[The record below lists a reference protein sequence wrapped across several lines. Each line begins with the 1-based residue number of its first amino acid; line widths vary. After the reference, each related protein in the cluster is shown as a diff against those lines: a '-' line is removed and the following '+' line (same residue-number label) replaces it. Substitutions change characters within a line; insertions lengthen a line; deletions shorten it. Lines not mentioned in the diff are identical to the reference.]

1 MDLRRTTFKG
11 RRRLIGTC
19 CAAGLIGAIVLFSVV
34 RERATFYRATTLP
47 PYRGYLFWPVAIND
61 QGQIV
66 GYRFDGT
73 EYTVL
78 LWTRQ
83 GGLRDLGITSDGPA
97 LAINNSGQIA
107 GTMTDPNRNTMV
119 FLWDPSTG
127 LAQFDCRSMSNVMPI
142 LIGPEGQIVGT
153 FETNGGSRHACAWDH
168 AGRMRELNPPNARK
182 SWVCRSNESGQILGA
197 FYDGNGSRSC
207 LWDLTDGN
215 SPEWTPLPGREPT
228 YRDLNNGGY
237 VLRDMLRPPA
247 SPNQGLQK
255 WAMLWHED
263 RGRTWLF
270 PLPDLDAQ
278 VGYVNDANQVVYYRE
293 SRSIF
298 TKRFPRRFPA
308 RGHTLLW
315 DPAHGSISL
324 DKYLRLKGRE
334 QFFIEDLNNE
344 GCIVG
349 TVWSGWRPKRS
360 VLLEPIA
367 GKWTR

>member
-1 MDLRRTTFKG
+1 MDLRHTMFKG
-11 RRRLIGTC
+11 RRRLIGIF

-34 RERATFYRATTLP
+34 RERATFYRVTTLP
-47 PYRGYLFWPVAIND
+47 PYRGYLFWPVAMND

-73 EYTVL
+73 ESTVL

-83 GGLRDLGITSDGPA
+83 SGLRDLGITSGSTT

-107 GTMTDPNRNTMV
+107 GTMTDPNGNTMV
-119 FLWDPSTG
+119 FLWDPRTG
-127 LAQFDCRSMSNVMPI
+127 LAQFDCRSMSNVEPI
-142 LIGPEGQIVGT
+142 LIGPEGQIVGS
-153 FETNGGSRHACAWDH
+153 FETTGGSRQAYAWDH
-168 AGRMRELNPPNARK
+168 AGRTRELNPPSART
-182 SWVCRSNESGQILGA
+182 SEVWRSNDSGQILGA

-207 LWDLTDGN
+207 LWDLADAN
-215 SPEWTPLPGREPT
+215 SPEWMPLPGQDAA

-237 VLRDMLRPPA
+237 VLRAMLRPA
-247 SPNQGLQK
+247 ENLDQRVQK

-278 VGYVNDANQVVYYRE
+278 VDYVNDANQVVYYRE
-293 SRSIF
+293 SRASLA
-298 TKRFPRRFPA
+298 KWFPRLFPA
-308 RGHTLLW
+308 RGHTFLW
-315 DPAHGSISL
+315 DPVHGSISL
-324 DKYLRLKGRE
+324 DKALRLKGRE

-349 TVWSGWRPKRS
+349 TVWSGYVPKRS
-360 VLLEPIA
+360 VLLEPVA
-367 GKWTR
+367 GKWIR